1 MMRNVFQLALEQPDE
16 SLPRK
21 QAFSHHIISIRC
33 SCTGASRQVA
43 DTNAV
48 LPIFVMPAVLAFLWQ
63 TNNRIAFESGGLSVL
78 LCYQKKIHFD
88 HNIFLPFILYGRQ
101 TL

>member
-1 MMRNVFQLALEQPDE
+1 MMRNVFQLAPEQPDQ

-21 QAFSHHIISIRC
+21 QAFSHLIKSIRC
-33 SCTGASRQVA
+33 SCTCATRPVA

-48 LPIFVMPAVLAFLWQ
+48 LPIFVIPAVLTFLWQ

-78 LCYQKKIHFD
+78 LCGNVASHSHNAHQKKRHFD
-88 HNIFLPFILYGRQ
+88 HNIF
-101 TL
+101 